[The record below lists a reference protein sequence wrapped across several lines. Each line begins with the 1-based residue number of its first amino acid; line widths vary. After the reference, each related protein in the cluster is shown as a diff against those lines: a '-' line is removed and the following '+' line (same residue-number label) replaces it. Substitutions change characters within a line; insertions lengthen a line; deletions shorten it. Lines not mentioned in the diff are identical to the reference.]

1 MEQQTGNS
9 FDQWCV
15 LSLMGHKRL
24 AGKVSETN
32 IAGHGFLRI
41 DIPDKEGNI
50 ANTEFYS
57 PTSVYSIQPISKE
70 VAIAVAS
77 EFSTPPVT
85 KWEIKN
91 LLPPAPPIEHDDG
104 PDDNYDDDNDDEGLE
119 GF

>member
-1 MEQQTGNS
+1 MEQQTENS

-41 DIPDKEGNI
+41 DLPDKEGNI
-50 ANTEFYS
+50 VNTEFYS

-77 EFSTPPVT
+77 QFSTPPVT
-85 KWEIKN
+85 KWEVKN
-91 LLPPAPPIEHDDG
+91 LLPPAPPIEIPDDG
-104 PDDNYDDDNDDEGLE
+104 DDDVYGEDDKLE